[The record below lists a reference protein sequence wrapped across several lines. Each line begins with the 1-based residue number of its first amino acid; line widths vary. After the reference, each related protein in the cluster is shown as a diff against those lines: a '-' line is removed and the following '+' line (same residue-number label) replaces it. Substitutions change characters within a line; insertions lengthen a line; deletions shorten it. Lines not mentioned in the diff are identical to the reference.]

1 MLQPYWSTASNIH
14 EVTPGVLTFVDRS
27 LPAWFRMQ
35 VGDRLPRVIHMT
47 AAAHFMTERYVGFDE
62 PVDVSPPPSR

>member
-1 MLQPYWSTASNIH
+1 MLQPYWTTVSNVH
-14 EVTPGVLTFVDRS
+14 EVAPGVLTFLDRS

-35 VGDRLPRVIHMT
+35 VSGRLPHVIHMT
-47 AAAHFMTERYVGFDE
+47 AAAHFMTERYVGFDK